1 MSQAEVERFVKNLAK
16 ESSLL
21 ENLKQSATGL
31 APIVAIGKSH
41 DYDFTLDEVR
51 SCIRVPGRQ
60 ELMPLDAIA
69 GGKKDLSGAL
79 SRIVHTTAL
88 TSSTAEAPT
97 SAMQDAEAGRD
108 LVAIVLLIVVVVAV
122 AA

>member
-31 APIVAIGKSH
+31 APIAAIGKSH

-60 ELMPLDAIA
+60 ELMQLDAIG

-88 TSSTAEAPT
+88 TSSAAEAPT
-97 SAMQDAEAGRD
+97 SSCKTRKR
-108 LVAIVLLIVVVVAV
+108 AV
-122 AA
+122 T